1 MKRLLFIGCDVSKG
15 YCDFIVLNSDKSLY
29 EPSFQLDDTQ
39 VGHEILEAKVS
50 EYLKS
55 GFKVVAGL
63 ENTGGYERNWVG
75 RLRAISAKK
84 KQLEVYKLNPKAVK
98 HQIQSLL
105 RRTTDDRVSAEGIA
119 VYLINNYELFKSNW
133 ERSINQ
139 SERITEEKLLHQ
151 MIQGLIKQQTMKK
164 NQLEK
169 LLYQIFPELLVYIKD
184 SIPMWVYRLLERY
197 PDAGAVRRATLK
209 GLRSVK
215 GISMAKAERIKQKAK
230 ESIYSIDSSTTRLMV
245 TRYCKDLLAMDRE
258 IKMLKEVLAE
268 KYKDDP
274 RMEIL
279 TSIKGVGKWTA
290 ASFLIEL
297 GEAERFEDSKQL
309 AAFFGVHPS
318 FRQSGDGLYKVKMS
332 KQGSARMR
340 AVLYLIAH
348 NLKMHN
354 EYFKNIYAKHRARGK
369 KHRVVMGILMH
380 KVLRVMWGML
390 KSKTFFE
397 AGIDVEN
404 QKKSRNVDDNTQ
416 LSLKSR
422 RLQELS
428 LDAPIS
434 RSNSKKRKAIL
445 QPQTS
450 VTDANTGSSV

>member
-1 MKRLLFIGCDVSKG
+1 M
-15 YCDFIVLNSDKSLY
+15 
-29 EPSFQLDDTQ
+29 
-39 VGHEILEAKVS
+39 
-50 EYLKS
+50 
-55 GFKVVAGL
+55 
-63 ENTGGYERNWVG
+63 
-75 RLRAISAKK
+75 
-84 KQLEVYKLNPKAVK
+84 
-98 HQIQSLL
+98 
-105 RRTTDDRVSAEGIA
+105 
-119 VYLINNYELFKSNW
+119 
-133 ERSINQ
+133 
-139 SERITEEKLLHQ
+139 
-151 MIQGLIKQQTMKK
+151 
-164 NQLEK
+164 
-169 LLYQIFPELLVYIKD
+169 
-184 SIPMWVYRLLERY
+184 
-197 PDAGAVRRATLK
+197 
-209 GLRSVK
+209 
-215 GISMAKAERIKQKAK
+215 
-230 ESIYSIDSSTTRLMV
+230 
-245 TRYCKDLLAMDRE
+245 
-258 IKMLKEVLAE
+258 
-268 KYKDDP
+268 
-274 RMEIL
+274 
-279 TSIKGVGKWTA
+279 GKWTA

-297 GEAERFEDSKQL
+297 GETERFEDSKQL

-390 KSKTFFE
+390 KSKTFFD

-404 QKKSRNVDDNTQ
+404 QKKSQNVDDNIQ
-416 LSLKSR
+416 LNLKSR